1 VIFSNLNLS
10 PNLRALQDLD
20 YLAGGVAQSTLHTT
34 AKVLLSKLPTEIH
47 CSLMVT
53 LRRRLGP
60 MTLAVGCNSATKQYF
75 NELGNPEPCV
85 TPGKSQSLQDRLEKD
100 AAYKR
105 DRARMIEDKLLA
117 GQITIEVYNVLMRRL
132 DSTSIEDGV
141 LLDKHPNFINN
152 VDRKILDGKTTIENT
167 ERLDTELVSLAHQK
181 PPRKKADRKK

>member
-1 VIFSNLNLS
+1 
-10 PNLRALQDLD
+10 
-20 YLAGGVAQSTLHTT
+20 
-34 AKVLLSKLPTEIH
+34 
-47 CSLMVT
+47 
-53 LRRRLGP
+53 